1 MIGQLFPKRGDLLGC
16 HRTGVVSP
24 LASLV
29 CHDIGN
35 FLVGQRFVP
44 RLHHRRAVLLAFN
57 CDRALQAFEH
67 NHAHPPRAPIRKFR
81 TSKRRI
87 LARYPKTVS
96 LMTGLTI
103 SRENLL
109 TSVARRE
116 FSLLAAGRSSCDCFL
131 RSRRRTHRIKSAA
144 DEISRVAPEV
154 RAAKENRQSVDGN
167 QPYSKRLSPD
177 A

>member
-1 MIGQLFPKRGDLLGC
+1 VLRGLPGLGFFPPLSSLVCNDCGIFWVVQLFP
-16 HRTGVVSP
+16 
-24 LASLV
+24 
-29 CHDIGN
+29 
-35 FLVGQRFVP
+35 P

-116 FSLLAAGRSSCDCFL
+116 FSLLAGGRSSCDCFL